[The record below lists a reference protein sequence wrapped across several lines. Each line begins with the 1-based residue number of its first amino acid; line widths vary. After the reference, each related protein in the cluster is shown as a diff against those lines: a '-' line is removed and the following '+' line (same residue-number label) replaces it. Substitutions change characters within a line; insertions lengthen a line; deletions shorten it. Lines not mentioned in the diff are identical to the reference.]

1 MQMSYMADLSNWLTK
16 DNQQN
21 IKNLATAGNAFSIL
35 GQGRMSNVPD
45 TRFQL
50 LAKLAAGG
58 AAGSDLIKPAPT
70 QPPPTEE
77 APVNVAPQQ
86 TKVQQMPAT
95 DANKNGVPDYLE
107 RTITTTDKTKIPY
120 NGVGSKQ
127 YQPTA
132 IPGATPGQSLPEI
145 LANFQGS
152 TGGQTAGTPVASDIN
167 PAPSAPVTQAAPSVQ
182 NLNTAVGNKLA
193 GSGISPDAQRLQNI
207 GLLLGPQAMMD
218 TWKHGAV
225 QDASTANL
233 IEAQTKA
240 QMAPSL
246 MAKNT
251 ADATKTM
258 WDMSPNAIF
267 HAQLMENAKKA
278 GDYAAERQHLGFLA
292 AEADKVPLRDPIL
305 LSKGF
310 KTTGDIIRATGKAD
324 PGIIEA
330 AISAGRSITAAGI
343 RAGGDMGAAEKLGIA
358 NQFSAMKAL
367 QAGYLREKS
376 ILSNE
381 LKTLT
386 NPATTMLMTEKEKP
400 AHLAKIAQLE
410 GRIADM
416 DSYLAGTNKIL
427 GEVAGLKI
435 PSQTMPPP
443 QVPPP
448 AKLPVAFVPTGK
460 LKGTNTQVMVYKG
473 GAYDSTGKLID
484 VVK

>member
-1 MQMSYMADLSNWLTK
+1 MADLSNWLTK

-21 IKNLATAGNAFSIL
+21 IKNLATAGNVFSIL
-35 GQGRMSNVPD
+35 GQGRMSNEPD
-45 TRFQL
+45 TRFQQ

-182 NLNTAVGNKLA
+182 NLNTVIGNKLA

-218 TWKHGAV
+218 TWRHGAV
-225 QDASTANL
+225 QDNASANL
-233 IEAQTKA
+233 MEAQIKA
-240 QMAPSL
+240 QQAPSVI
-246 MAKNT
+246 AKNT
-251 ADATKTM
+251 ADANKIAFE
-258 WDMSPNAIF
+258 MSPGYVQRQGDIEYAKKIGDKQAELEARNVIIKQADAIPIVESRLKRYGTYGNLMRATGATDVTSAINAAIR
-267 HAQLMENAKKA
+267 AETTIDAAVIDAKAKMGAAGLTSDATVKSAMIGLMSENAKRLK
-278 GDYAAERQHLGFLA
+278 D
-292 AEADKVPLRDPIL
+292 
-305 LSKGF
+305 LSKREIPITLPPNPTKEQIALKDQQEEAF
-310 KTTGDIIRATGKAD
+310 FNGD
-324 PGIIEA
+324 
-330 AISAGRSITAAGI
+330 
-343 RAGGDMGAAEKLGIA
+343 
-358 NQFSAMKAL
+358 
-367 QAGYLREKS
+367 
-376 ILSNE
+376 
-381 LKTLT
+381 
-386 NPATTMLMTEKEKP
+386 
-400 AHLAKIAQLE
+400 KIAGTQADIDERNQLKAIDAAA
-410 GRIADM
+410 R
-416 DSYLAGTNKIL
+416 SRL
-427 GEVAGLKI
+427 GELGGINSNVYTSQAEVANALK
-435 PSQTMPPP
+435 S
-443 QVPPP
+443 
-448 AKLPVAFVPTGK
+448 GK
-460 LKGTNTQVMVYKG
+460 LKYGDTITFNGQPMTIQKKG
-473 GAYDSTGKLID
+473 K
-484 VVK
+484 